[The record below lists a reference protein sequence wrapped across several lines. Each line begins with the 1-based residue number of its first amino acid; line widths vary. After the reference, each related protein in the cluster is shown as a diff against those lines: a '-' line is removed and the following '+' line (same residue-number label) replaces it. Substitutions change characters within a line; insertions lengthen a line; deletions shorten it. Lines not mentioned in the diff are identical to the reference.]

1 MADGE
6 SPQALQGS
14 DIPPIQAKRR
24 SSDSNTG
31 GKKKAKT
38 KHLST
43 KEPSKTAEREAS
55 RRHQALEQEFSK
67 AQRLR
72 SREAELVPPASLA
85 SSPYEPSL
93 VPSYQAPRAGSPQG
107 GTEQVSL
114 FAPRQH
120 IPTSPLPG
128 PSISPANISTHTPE
142 TTAAGV
148 PSAERSLWAQQ
159 FQSFMHQA
167 FNKFMSSS
175 LAAGPSQVSPSPPL
189 PVDRTGRP
197 QSAGSGI
204 SETSSQFGETESVD
218 LVTTEGPM
226 SEDEEVT
233 QDPTPTLG
241 LFDPNLFKSLL
252 LKACTTANLASEQE
266 PKPSTS
272 STQESNPLFVR
283 KVVEEKQVPC
293 PADFHETV
301 EKEWTS
307 LATLPSPSSTEKRLY
322 NVSSAFSSL
331 LEVPT
336 VDAPL
341 TSLFST
347 SWRHGR
353 TSQGGR

>member
-1 MADGE
+1 MVSLLRLCRVLIFPPFKQNAD
-6 SPQALQGS
+6 PLIQIQGG
-14 DIPPIQAKRR
+14 R
-24 SSDSNTG
+24 
-31 GKKKAKT
+31 KKAKT

-114 FAPRQH
+114 SAPRQH
-120 IPTSPLPG
+120 IPISPLPG

-167 FNKFMSSS
+167 FNQFMSSS

-189 PVDRTGRP
+189 PADRTGRP

-226 SEDEEVT
+226 SEDEEGS
-233 QDPTPTLG
+233 PGLCLG
-241 LFDPNLFKSLL
+241 HQGVFVLVLFRENFYHVAPG
-252 LKACTTANLASEQE
+252 TTGINSSRPGGATVSDLMNASPRQNWE
-266 PKPSTS
+266 
-272 STQESNPLFVR
+272 R
-283 KVVEEKQVPC
+283 
-293 PADFHETV
+293 
-301 EKEWTS
+301 
-307 LATLPSPSSTEKRLY
+307 
-322 NVSSAFSSL
+322 SAQ
-331 LEVPT
+331 
-336 VDAPL
+336 
-341 TSLFST
+341 
-347 SWRHGR
+347 GR
-353 TSQGGR
+353 RG